1 MKEWALMFTESFV
14 YIRMASDPFFPVL
27 FLSRLDFLRELG
39 MYCTVKLS
47 SSHTGSVDS
56 KAPVF

>member
-1 MKEWALMFTESFV
+1 MKEGALMFIESFV

-27 FLSRLDFLRELG
+27 FLSLLDFLRELG
-39 MYCTVKLS
+39 IYCTIKLS
-47 SSHTGSVDS
+47 SSHTGSVGS